1 MSQFELLKELCRA
14 HGISGREDTVRE
26 IIIREITPI
35 ADSVEITPLGNI
47 IAFKKGEK
55 RAKTRLMLDAHMDEV
70 GLMITDITD
79 AGLLKFSTVGGID
92 CRILPGKTV
101 WIEEKIPG
109 VIGAKPIHLLEEDEK
124 SKSVPMKDLYIDI
137 GAGSRSEAEE
147 VVRPGDAVVF
157 DSVFDLSHGMIKSRA
172 LDDRVGCALLI
183 ELMRDGLKYDATF
196 VFSVQEEVGL
206 NGAKTAAFA
215 VKPQAAIA
223 VECTTA
229 ADVAGVEHGSDV
241 CRLGD
246 GPVITFMDRR
256 TIYDRAYY
264 QMAFEEAKNAGIKCQ
279 PKRAVAGG
287 NNAGAIH
294 SACSGVRT
302 AAVSLPCRYLHAPV
316 GMISQKDYIEA
327 KKMLAVLAERIAKT
341 DTV

>member
-1 MSQFELLKELCRA
+1 MSRFELLRNLCQA
-14 HGISGREDTVRE
+14 HGISGREDSVRE
-26 IIIREITPI
+26 IILKEITPL
-35 ADSVEITPLGNI
+35 ADSIEITPLGNI

-55 RAKTRLMLDAHMDEV
+55 RAKTNLMLDAHMDEV

-79 AGLLKFSTVGGID
+79 GGLLKFSTVGGID
-92 CRILPGKTV
+92 RRILPGKSV

-109 VIGAKPIHLLEEDEK
+109 VIGAKPIHLLEEDERF
-124 SKSVPMKDLYIDI
+124 KSVPLKDLYIDI
-137 GAGSRSEAEE
+137 GAENRSEAEQY
-147 VVRPGDAVVF
+147 VCPGDAVTF

-183 ELMRDGLKYDATF
+183 ELMRDGLKYDTTF

-229 ADVAGVEHGSDV
+229 ADVAGVARDQDV
-241 CRLGD
+241 CRVGD
-246 GPVITFMDRR
+246 GPVVTFMDRR
-256 TIYDRAYY
+256 TIYDREYY
-264 QMAFEEAKNAGIKCQ
+264 QMAFEEAKKANIKCQ
-279 PKRAVAGG
+279 TKRAVAGG
-287 NNAGAIH
+287 NNAGAIQT
-294 SACSGVRT
+294 ACSGARM

-316 GMISQKDYIEA
+316 GVISQEDYIAA
-327 KKMLAVLAERIAKT
+327 KKLLAGLAERIAET
-341 DTV
+341 DTI